1 MDPNAIVQAV
11 GSVGFPI
18 VAFFYITIRIEKKL
32 EELTKAISDLEV
44 TMTDIKGFVRRR
56 IQSTEQD
63 G

>member
-32 EELTKAISDLEV
+32 EELTKAINNLEV
-44 TMTDIKGFVRRR
+44 TMTDIKGFVKRR
-56 IQSTEQD
+56 IQSAEHD

>member
-32 EELTKAISDLEV
+32 EELTKAINDLEV
-44 TMTDIKGFVRRR
+44 TMTDIKGFVRRK